1 MPWVESL
8 RASIDKTMRNWYSGG
23 MDKFEYIGLPP
34 GEERSK
40 LYLERMHDLSAQII
54 INDTGNLNGPSNQ
67 HICTVIER
75 SDSPAPKTSH
85 TLSL

>member
-1 MPWVESL
+1 
-8 RASIDKTMRNWYSGG
+8 MRNWHNRR

-54 INDTGNLNGPSNQ
+54 INDTGLKWPLK
-67 HICTVIER
+67 
-75 SDSPAPKTSH
+75 PAH
-85 TLSL
+85 MYGH